1 MAKRE
6 EKFILWFKEI
16 SIEDVNLVGGKN
28 ASLGEMYQQLTTK
41 GVKIPNGFSI
51 TAYSYHY
58 FLQKAGISQSIKEI
72 LQGLDISNVHDLQ
85 RRGAIVRSTIEG
97 SKLPEDLEMEIIAA
111 YHQMES
117 EYGNLVDCAVRS
129 SATAEGKEIIL

>member
-16 SIEDVNLVGGKN
+16 YIEDVNLVGGKN
-28 ASLGEMYQQLTTK
+28 ASLGEMYQQLTK

-58 FLQKAGISQSIKEI
+58 FLKKAGISQYIKDI
-72 LQGLDISNVHDLQ
+72 LQGLDISNVHDLHH
-85 RRGAIVRSTIEG
+85 RGALVRSTIEG
-97 SKLPEDLEMEIIAA
+97 SKLPKDLEMEIIAA
-111 YHQMES
+111 YHQMEA

-129 SATAEGKEIIL
+129 SATAEGKEIFL

>member
-28 ASLGEMYQQLTTK
+28 ASLGEMYQQLITK
-41 GVKIPNGFSI
+41 GVKIPNGFAI
-51 TAYSYHY
+51 TAHSYYY
-58 FLQKAGISQSIKEI
+58 FLRKAGISQKIQVI
-72 LQGLDISNVHDLQ
+72 LQGLDVSNIRDLQ
-85 RRGAIVRSTIEG
+85 QRAYLVRSIIEG
-97 SKLPEDLEMEIIAA
+97 SKLPDDLEMEIIIA

-129 SATAEGKEIIL
+129 SATAEGIFKTL